1 MIWKHTDKNVKV
13 MKMSA
18 RRSRDFRQ
26 AKRVSGTWVKQRERK
41 AFKITELKELL
52 KKNLRKVDVYYE

>member
-1 MIWKHTDKNVKV
+1 

-18 RRSRDFRQ
+18 GRSRDFRQ
-26 AKRVSGTWVKQRERK
+26 AKRVSGKWVKQRERK